1 MQMLYPIAIGMY
13 VSFVVFSSIWLGRM
27 LHPAFIL
34 LASACFIGS
43 ILLENRAK
51 YMKGTQI
58 LFLALFHLAAQ
69 INWCHPLYLILTARE
84 YHRTRNI
91 NRSIWVAV
99 FYFVLYSSIRL
110 SYSPKNTY
118 DLLVTIA
125 DLFSSLFV
133 IFFIFLFLQM
143 DKQKRDLEEET
154 RRLVSQDALTGLINF
169 TEFHK
174 QLEKLTKTGERFALF
189 LLDCHDLKSIN
200 FEQGY
205 SGGNQFLMKLAACLQ
220 RVFPEALLIA
230 RCGGDDFALVVP
242 LRHSGKKEAA
252 YKELLDSEVAKQLG
266 LPLIY
271 GDAVYPEEG
280 QTRDEIISAAER
292 KLFLV
297 KRELW
302 LKREE
307 NMLRAEKLR
316 VVGELAAGMAHEIRN
331 PMTTVKGFLQ
341 ISKENSYNIQ
351 PYYELLMMEV
361 TRVSELTSELLQFSK
376 PHAGDVRIIHLQESI
391 QRAVSLAE
399 SEANFYSH
407 LICYEPNAEELYVRM
422 DRDKLVQVLLNLI
435 KNAFDAMPIPGTV
448 TITAIRSEDECVI
461 EVSDT
466 GKGMTKEEL
475 TQIFNP
481 FFTTKETG
489 TGLGLSICHKI
500 MNDHGGS
507 IEVSSREQHGT
518 VFRLAL
524 PLASVTQEVL

>member
-1 MQMLYPIAIGMY
+1 MLYPFSIALY
-13 VSFVVFSSIWLGRM
+13 VSFVVFSSIWLERA
-27 LHPAFIL
+27 LHPFWVIA
-34 LASACFIGS
+34 AAVCFMFTV
-43 ILLENRAK
+43 LNENRSK
-51 YMKGTQI
+51 HMQSLQI
-58 LFLALFHLAAQ
+58 LFLVVFHFAAQ

-84 YHRTRNI
+84 YHRTQSI
-91 NRSIWVAV
+91 HRSVGVAV
-99 FYFVLYSSIRL
+99 FYFALYSSIRL
-110 SYSPKNTY
+110 SYSPTKAY

-133 IFFIFLFLQM
+133 VFLIFLFLQV
-143 DKQKRDLEEET
+143 QKERRQLEEEA
-154 RRLVSQDALTGLINF
+154 RRLVSRDALTGLMNF

-174 QLEKLTKTGERFALF
+174 QLQALTHSSEPFILF
-189 LLDCHDLKSIN
+189 LLDCHDLKTIN

-205 SGGNQFLMKLAACLQ
+205 SGGNQLLIKLAESLEKA
-220 RVFPEALLIA
+220 FPDARLIA

-242 LRHSGKKEAA
+242 ATQNGKTVQYCKD
-252 YKELLDSEVAKQLG
+252 LLDHRVGPELG
-266 LPLIY
+266 VELIY
-271 GDAVYPEEG
+271 GEAVFPEEG
-280 QTRDEIISAAER
+280 GTRDEIISAAER

-341 ISKENSYNIQ
+341 ISKENSYNIE

-361 TRVSELTSELLQFSK
+361 SRVSELTSELLQFSK
-376 PHAGDVRIIHLQESI
+376 PHAGDVRVIHLQESI

-399 SEANFYSH
+399 AEANYYSH
-407 LICYEPNAEELYVRM
+407 LICYEPESEELYVRM
-422 DRDKLVQVLLNLI
+422 DRDKLVQVLLNLL
-435 KNAFDAMPIPGTV
+435 KNAFDAMPEPGTV
-448 TITAIRSEDECVI
+448 TITSSRSDEWCTI
-461 EVSDT
+461 EVMDT
-466 GKGMTKEEL
+466 GTGMSEQEL
-475 TQIFNP
+475 QQIFNP

-507 IEVSSREQHGT
+507 IEVQSREQHGT
-518 VFRLAL
+518 VFRMTL
-524 PLASVTQEVL
+524 PLATGAQKVL